1 MGGLT
6 EILISLGGTALAKV
20 IGAKFGSDMGDL
32 AKQALEALGQV
43 FEVAPQPD
51 VLEKTIRDVAA
62 SEPAKAQVAVGYAEA
77 DFAPK
82 LLAYAEVLRAA
93 NEQQR
98 QTNDL
103 LMKELDQGG
112 LAGAWL
118 WLWQYLLMALWSW
131 AIVFVHL
138 VNAAARAI
146 GGAGVVPIPAPD
158 LGILVT
164 LTGAYLALHMGGHTV
179 LELMRGG
186 TFGGVKDTKDTRA

>member
-1 MGGLT
+1 MGGLAQ
-6 EILISLGGTALAKV
+6 ILLSLGGHALAKV
-20 IGAKFGSDMGDL
+20 IGAKFGADMGEL

-43 FEVAPQPD
+43 FEVEPKPD
-51 VLEKTIRDVAA
+51 VIEKRIRDVAA
-62 SEPAKAQVAVGYAEA
+62 SEPAKAQEAVGYAEA
-77 DFAPK
+77 DFAPR
-82 LLAYAEVLRAA
+82 LLAYAEVLKAA

-103 LMKELDQGG
+103 LNSEQEQGG
-112 LAGAWL
+112 LAAAWL

-138 VNAAARAI
+138 VNAAARAV
-146 GGAGVVPIPAPD
+146 GGAGVVPLPSPD
-158 LGILVT
+158 LAILMT

-186 TFGGVKDTKDTRA
+186 TFGGRKGTDA

>member
-6 EILISLGGTALAKV
+6 EILISLGGTALSKV
-20 IGAKFGSDMGDL
+20 IGAKFGAGMGDL
-32 AKQALEALGQV
+32 AKQALETLGQV
-43 FEVAPQPD
+43 FEVEPKPD
-51 VLEKTIRDVAA
+51 VLETRIREVAA
-62 SEPAKAQVAVGYAEA
+62 SEPAKAQEAVAYAEA
-77 DFAPK
+77 DFAPR
-82 LLAYAEVLRAA
+82 LLAYAEVLKAA

-98 QTNDL
+98 MTSEL
-103 LMKELDQGG
+103 LIKEQEQGG
-112 LAGAWL
+112 LAAAWL
-118 WLWQYLLMALWSW
+118 WIWQYLLMALWSW

-158 LGILVT
+158 LTILVT

-186 TFGGVKDTKDTRA
+186 TFGKGKGDGK